1 MREKRDEP
9 PLRALSVISSRI
21 YLELSQGETTA
32 GTDTAVVL
40 DGRASHNGTQLV
52 NRAGSNGSSL
62 SETVLTTTVLTAG
75 LESQKI
81 HVSRA

>member
-1 MREKRDEP
+1 M
-9 PLRALSVISSRI
+9 SRI

-52 NRAGSNGSSL
+52 DRTGSNGSSL
-62 SETVLTTTVLTAG
+62 GDTVLTTTVLTAG
-75 LESQKI
+75 LKNRKDSC
-81 HVSRA
+81 